1 MDAGQED
8 HRIRSWSWQRCR
20 ASGARGI
27 TVTLFFLVAAC
38 GGASGTGSVG
48 DTTQTPNPPPV
59 TDVSDS
65 TSPTIGILQPTTNAT
80 YSATGADLILSGTAT
95 DDVGLGEVSWTNS
108 LGGSGN
114 QTFSDVSANW
124 SFNVTLQPGTNI
136 LTVTAR
142 DSTGNVRNAVLTVSY
157 STQTGQFS
165 LTGRVDSSLI
175 DRNGINAVY
184 IYTGTVTPDDLGG
197 AGSVPYAVTP
207 VNQETGSCR
216 WGYQFGSLPSGQ
228 YTLAFTNQAANDNA
242 AANDAI
248 TFTGTTALSVQSGN
262 PTTHDFAALRTLR
275 VGSGK
280 TYTRPS
286 AAIAAASDGDV
297 IEIDA
302 GTYTGD
308 VATLY
313 RNNLTLRGVGGYAHL
328 AANGANAGGKGT
340 WVVKGNNTTVEN
352 IEFSGATV
360 PDENGAG
367 IRQEGNNLTVC
378 HGYFHDNENGI
389 LGGSGDV
396 LIEYSEF
403 AYNGFG
409 DGQSH
414 NMYISDTNRFTLRYS
429 YSHHAKIGHNV
440 KSRAVENYILYNRI
454 MDEVDG
460 TSSYAIDLPD
470 AGLSYII
477 GNLIQQGSGT
487 DNSTII
493 SYGAEQGLNPK
504 KELYVVNNTIV
515 NDLGSGT
522 AIYVRSGTT
531 AQIINN
537 IFSGNGKVLSGPGTL
552 TTNLISNNPGLVNI
566 VGFDYRLTAASAGR
580 DAGSDPG
587 TVNGFSLLPV
597 NQYRHKAGTEAR
609 PTAGS
614 IDIGAYEY
622 VP

>member
-1 MDAGQED
+1 MDAGQEG
-8 HRIRSWSWQRCR
+8 RIGLRAWQRGRTLC
-20 ASGARGI
+20 ARGI
-27 TVTLFFLVAAC
+27 MAMLFSLAAAC
-38 GGASGTGSVG
+38 GGVSGAGSAS
-48 DTTQTPNPPPV
+48 DTTTTTNPPPPPP
-59 TDVSDS
+59 VSDS
-65 TSPTIGILQPTTNAT
+65 TVPTIGIVHPTSNVT
-80 YSATGADLILSGTAT
+80 YSTTSANLILSGTAT
-95 DDVGLGEVSWTNS
+95 DDVGLDQVSWSNS
-108 LGGSGN
+108 LGGSGS
-114 QTFSDVSANW
+114 QTFSGGSANW
-124 SFNVTLQPGTNI
+124 SFNVILQLGTNI

-142 DSTGNVRNAVLTVSY
+142 DSSGNVHNAVLTVSY
-157 STQTGQFS
+157 STQIGQFG

-175 DRNGINAVY
+175 DRNGKNAVY
-184 IYTGTVTPDDLGG
+184 IYTGTVAPDDLGG

-207 VNQETGSCR
+207 VNQETGSCN
-216 WGYQFGSLPSGQ
+216 WAYQFGSLPSGQ
-228 YTLAFTNQAANDNA
+228 YTVAFTNQAAKDNA
-242 AANDAI
+242 ATDDAI
-248 TFTGTTALSVQSGN
+248 IFTGTTAVTVQSGN

-280 TYTRPS
+280 TYTKPS

-389 LGGSGDV
+389 LGGSGDI

-504 KELYVVNNTIV
+504 KELYVINNTIV

-531 AQIINN
+531 AQIVNN
-537 IFSGNGKVLSGPGTL
+537 IFSGNGKVLSGPGIL
-552 TTNLISNNPGLVNI
+552 TTNLVSNNPGLVNI
-566 VGFDYRLTAASAGR
+566 VGFDYRPTAASAGR

-587 TVNGFSLLPV
+587 IVNGFSLLPV

>member
-1 MDAGQED
+1 MDAGQEG
-8 HRIRSWSWQRCR
+8 RIGLRAWQRGRTFC
-20 ASGARGI
+20 ARGI
-27 TVTLFFLVAAC
+27 TVTLFCLTAAC
-38 GGASGTGSVG
+38 GGVSGAGPTG
-48 DTTQTPNPPPV
+48 DTTTTTNPPPPPAA
-59 TDVSDS
+59 SDS
-65 TSPTIGILQPTTNAT
+65 TAPTIGIVHPTSNAT
-80 YSATGADLILSGTAT
+80 YSTTSANLILSGTAT
-95 DDVGLGEVSWTNS
+95 DDVGLVGVSWTNS

-142 DSTGNVRNAVLTVSY
+142 DSSGNVRNAVLTVSY
-157 STQTGQFS
+157 STQTGQYS

-175 DRNGINAVY
+175 DRNGKNAVY

-207 VNQETGSCR
+207 VNQETGSCS

-248 TFTGTTALSVQSGN
+248 TFTGTTAISVQSGN

-403 AYNGFG
+403 ANNGFG

-414 NMYISDTNRFTLRYS
+414 NMYISNTSRFTLRYS

-531 AQIINN
+531 AQIVNN

-552 TTNLISNNPGLVNI
+552 TTNLVSNNPGLVNI
-566 VGFDYRLTAASAGR
+566 VGFDYRPTAASAGR